1 MKLIRKEGVGEI
13 VPRDAQVSIK
23 YIGYF
28 EYQDEPF
35 DSSYAHGSGPDV
47 FRLGQGQVIP
57 GLEIGIGTM
66 KKHEVSVFLIKPDYA
81 YGQLGCLPRIPP
93 NQEVLFAV
101 YLTDFLDN
109 CSADSF
115 ENLSQEEQKSFH
127 VIKRRAL
134 EIMSVGNENFKKE
147 KTRQAIRE

>member
-1 MKLIRKEGVGEI
+1 MKLTRREGVGEI
-13 VPRDAQVSIK
+13 VPEGAQVFIK

-47 FRLGQGQVIP
+47 VRLGQGELIP
-57 GLEIGIGTM
+57 GLEIGISTM
-66 KKHEVSVFLIKPDYA
+66 RKHEISVFLIKPDYA
-81 YGQLGCLPRIPP
+81 FGPLGCLPRIPP

-101 YLTDFLDN
+101 YLTDFLDHGT
-109 CSADSF
+109 ADTF
-115 ENLSQEEQKSFH
+115 ENLSLEQQKLFP
-127 VIKRRAL
+127 VVKKRVL
-134 EIMSVGNENFKKE
+134 SVMLNGNENFRKE

>member
-1 MKLIRKEGVGEI
+1 MKLTRREGVGEK
-13 VPRDAQVSIK
+13 VPEGAQVSIK

-57 GLEIGIGTM
+57 GLELGISTM
-66 KKHEVSVFLIKPDYA
+66 RKHEISVFLIKADYA
-81 YGQLGCLPRIPP
+81 YGPLGCQPRIPP

-101 YLTDFLDN
+101 YLTDFVDHGT
-109 CSADSF
+109 DETF
-115 ENLSQEEQKSFH
+115 ENMSVEEQKLFS
-127 VIKRRAL
+127 VVKKRVL
-134 EIMSVGNENFKKE
+134 TMMVNGNENYRKE